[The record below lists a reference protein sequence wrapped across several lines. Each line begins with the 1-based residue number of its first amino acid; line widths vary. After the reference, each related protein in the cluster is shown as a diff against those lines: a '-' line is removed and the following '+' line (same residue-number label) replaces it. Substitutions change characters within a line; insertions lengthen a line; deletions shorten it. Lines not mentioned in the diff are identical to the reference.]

1 MAPAPPPPPPPPPPL
16 CLPFRSKK
24 PKRVTTL
31 AHSEKGS
38 YSYHSHG
45 SSFPDSRNN
54 SNYDLRRQD
63 SYSPTATLNSK
74 TSLAKSPITEDSE
87 SYSYDIPLPVKEPT
101 PVKSKRSDSKKW
113 GYGWGAGKEKER
125 EAEKYSAANMVRKD
139 SGGSTSSSSPESPSG
154 KTPPPGY
161 PDRPNV
167 SRQSSSRSNG
177 SRSTTRPGFHGND
190 SSSTLVGSA
199 LDRKINDVESV
210 REKIDTGP
218 RLEDLRNQM
227 VKDNIDY

>member
-24 PKRVTTL
+24 PKRVTAL
-31 AHSEKGS
+31 AQSEKGS
-38 YSYHSHG
+38 YSHHSYG
-45 SSFPDSRNN
+45 SFPDSRNV

-74 TSLAKSPITEDSE
+74 TSFAKTISEDSE
-87 SYSYDIPLPVKEPT
+87 SYDVPLPVKEPSPVT
-101 PVKSKRSDSKKW
+101 PKRNDSKKW
-113 GYGWGAGKEKER
+113 GYGWGVGKEKER
-125 EAEKYSAANMVRKD
+125 EAEKYSAANMTRRD
-139 SGGSTSSSSPESPSG
+139 SGGSTDSAESLGG

-167 SRQSSSRSNG
+167 SRRESSRSNG
-177 SRSTTRPGFHGND
+177 SRSTPRPGFHGND

-199 LDRKINDVESV
+199 LERKVNDVESV
-210 REKIDTGP
+210 REKVDSGP
-218 RLEDLRNQM
+218 RLEDLRKQM
-227 VKDNIDY
+227 AKDNLDY

>member
-31 AHSEKGS
+31 AQSEKGS
-38 YSYHSHG
+38 YTYHSYT
-45 SSFPDSRNN
+45 SSPDSRND

-74 TSLAKSPITEDSE
+74 TSLARSGPITEDSE
-87 SYSYDIPLPVKEPT
+87 SYDIPLPVKEPS

-139 SGGSTSSSSPESPSG
+139 SGGSTSSSSIESPGG

-167 SRQSSSRSNG
+167 SRQSSRSNG
-177 SRSTTRPGFHGND
+177 SRSTTRPGIHGND

-199 LDRKINDVESV
+199 FERKVNDVESV

>member
-38 YSYHSHG
+38 YSHHSYG
-45 SSFPDSRNN
+45 SFPDSRNS
-54 SNYDLRRQD
+54 SNHDLRRQD

-74 TSLAKSPITEDSE
+74 TSLAKSGLISEDTE
-87 SYSYDIPLPVKEPT
+87 SYNVPLPVKEPS
-101 PVKSKRSDSKKW
+101 PVNSKRSDSKKW
-113 GYGWGAGKEKER
+113 GYGWGMGKEKDTGKHS
-125 EAEKYSAANMVRKD
+125 AENMVRKD
-139 SGGSTSSSSPESPSG
+139 SGGSTSSGETLSAR
-154 KTPPPGY
+154 TPPPSS

-167 SRQSSSRSNG
+167 SRQSSRSNG
-177 SRSTTRPGFHGND
+177 TRSTSRPGLHGND

-199 LDRKINDVESV
+199 LERKINDVESV
-210 REKIDTGP
+210 RERVDTGP
-218 RLEDLRNQM
+218 RLEDLRKQM
-227 VKDNIDY
+227 AKDNLDY

>member
-1 MAPAPPPPPPPPPPL
+1 MAPAPPPPPPL

-38 YSYHSHG
+38 YGHNSYG
-45 SSFPDSRNN
+45 SFQDSPN
-54 SNYDLRRQD
+54 SSRHDLRHQD
-63 SYSPTATLNSK
+63 SYSPTATITSK
-74 TSLAKSPITEDSE
+74 TSLAKSGLISEDSE
-87 SYSYDIPLPVKEPT
+87 SYNVPLPVKEPS
-101 PVKSKRSDSKKW
+101 PVSTKRSDSKKW

-125 EAEKYSAANMVRKD
+125 EYSAANMVRKD
-139 SGGSTSSSSPESPSG
+139 SGGSTSSAETLAGKSPS
-154 KTPPPGY
+154 PGY

-177 SRSTTRPGFHGND
+177 TRFSPRPGIHGND

-199 LDRKINDVESV
+199 LERKINDVESV
-210 REKIDTGP
+210 REKIDTSP
-218 RLEDLRNQM
+218 RLEDLRKQM
-227 VKDNIDY
+227 AKDNLDY

>member
-1 MAPAPPPPPPPPPPL
+1 MAPAPPPPPPPPPPPF
-16 CLPFRSKK
+16 CLPFRGKK

-31 AHSEKGS
+31 AQSEKGS
-38 YSYHSHG
+38 YGHNSYG
-45 SSFPDSRNN
+45 SFPDSRN
-54 SNYDLRRQD
+54 SSESDLRHD

-74 TSLAKSPITEDSE
+74 TSLAKSGVITEDSE
-87 SYSYDIPLPVKEPT
+87 SYIIPLPVKEPSPTT
-101 PVKSKRSDSKKW
+101 PRRSDSKKW

-139 SGGSTSSSSPESPSG
+139 SGGSTSSAETLGG
-154 KTPPPGY
+154 KTPPPVY

-177 SRSTTRPGFHGND
+177 PRVAIRPGIHGNE

-210 REKIDTGP
+210 KEKPDTGP
-218 RLEDLRNQM
+218 RLEDLRKQM
-227 VKDNIDY
+227 AKDNLDY

>member
-31 AHSEKGS
+31 AQSEKGS
-38 YSYHSHG
+38 YGHNSYG
-45 SSFPDSRNN
+45 SFPDSRND

-63 SYSPTATLNSK
+63 SYSPTATVNSK
-74 TSLAKSPITEDSE
+74 TSFTKSGLISEDSE
-87 SYSYDIPLPVKEPT
+87 SYDVPLPVKEPSPST
-101 PVKSKRSDSKKW
+101 PKRGDSKKW
-113 GYGWGAGKEKER
+113 GYGWGVGKEKET
-125 EAEKYSAANMVRKD
+125 EKHSASSMVRKD
-139 SGGSTSSSSPESPSG
+139 SGGSTSSGDSPGG
-154 KTPPPGY
+154 KTPPLGS

-177 SRSTTRPGFHGND
+177 PRFTPRPGIHGND

-199 LDRKINDVESV
+199 LERKINDVESV
-210 REKIDTGP
+210 REKIDTSP
-218 RLEDLRNQM
+218 RLEDLRKQM
-227 VKDNIDY
+227 AKDNLDY